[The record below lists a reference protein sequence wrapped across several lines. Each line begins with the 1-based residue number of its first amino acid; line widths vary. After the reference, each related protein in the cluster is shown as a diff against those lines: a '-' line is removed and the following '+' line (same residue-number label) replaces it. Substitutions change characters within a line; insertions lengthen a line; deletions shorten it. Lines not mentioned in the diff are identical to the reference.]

1 MTSWHTCLGSSLAA
15 PRSSR
20 FVILYWTKDG
30 ILASL
35 GLSPVF
41 WSPLVWHIMG
51 LKQVSKSDLVHAL
64 VFEVVKWSEPFQSK
78 MLVSGSDQTLVVGT
92 NLYLPQQFTSKE
104 GLHRCVAVTINAQLV
119 IIPFFLSLW
128 QLSPKKTWEGFIGG
142 FFATVLFG
150 LLVSSNHGAYFFGLF
165 PM

>member
-41 WSPLVWHIMG
+41 RSPLVWLITG
-51 LKQVSKSDLVHAL
+51 LKQVSKFDLLHAP
-64 VFEVVKWSEPFQSK
+64 VFEVVKWHEPFQSK
-78 MLVSGSDQTLVVGT
+78 VLVSGSDQTLFGCW
-92 NLYLPQQFTSKE
+92 QQFIFTSAIHKQ
-104 GLHRCVAVTINAQLV
+104 GRAAHVCGSDHKCTVRNYPL
-119 IIPFFLSLW
+119 LSLP
-128 QLSPKKTWEGFIGG
+128 LAALPEEDLGG
-142 FFATVLFG
+142 F
-150 LLVSSNHGAYFFGLF
+150 YWRFFCHCFVWIAGK
-165 PM
+165 